1 MKKAVYDFMEI
12 RETGNDDTL
21 ICDICDDELK
31 PESQLVSG
39 CTVQAADLGYE

>member
-31 PESQLVSG
+31 PESQLISG
-39 CTVQAADLGYE
+39 CIAQDADLGYE